1 MNDSMRVRFAGLMDL
16 ARRYRVVFATAW
28 AERHKMAPSIRR
40 PEEAEFLPAA
50 LALQET
56 PVSPAPRMIIWLLIG
71 FAGLAT
77 VWACF
82 GEVDIVASAQ
92 GKIIDGDRSKVIQPT
107 ETAAV
112 QKIHVRDGQA
122 VRAGDLLIELDA
134 TGATA
139 DSERLRRDLAAARL
153 QSARGRLILSA
164 LDTGRIGSL
173 EADGIDVSLI
183 REEQAL
189 AEGQLGEYRAKQAQL
204 SSEEAQKEAEL
215 GSVREAIAKL
225 ERTVPLAR
233 QKADDYKNLV
243 DKNFVSKHGYLDKEQ
258 YRIEQEADLAAQR
271 SRAKEI
277 AASVQQVRNQ
287 KTTLQAETRR
297 SALDSVHEA
306 DQKAVSIEQELKKAE
321 ARGRL
326 LSLTSPVDGTVQQL
340 AIHTVG
346 GVVTPAQALMVIV
359 PQSRQLEAE
368 VFLENKDVGFVSNSQ
383 DVEVKIETFPY
394 TKYGTVPAS
403 ILSVSNDAIQDEKK
417 GLVFS
422 ARVRLSKSEIMAD
435 GKPVNLS
442 PGMAIVAEI
451 KTGKRRVIDYFLN
464 PLLQYKQ
471 ESLRE
476 R

>member
-1 MNDSMRVRFAGLMDL
+1 MYFRFWPVAD
-16 ARRYRVVFATAW
+16 AQYRRILHANAILQRIKAVEVCGIKTRQANS
-28 AERHKMAPSIRR
+28 KDRR
-40 PEEAEFLPAA
+40 RTPENP
-50 LALQET
+50 
-56 PVSPAPRMIIWLLIG
+56 
-71 FAGLAT
+71 
-77 VWACF
+77 
-82 GEVDIVASAQ
+82 
-92 GKIIDGDRSKVIQPT
+92 K
-107 ETAAV
+107 
-112 QKIHVRDGQA
+112 
-122 VRAGDLLIELDA
+122 GDL
-134 TGATA
+134 
-139 DSERLRRDLAAARL
+139 S
-153 QSARGRLILSA
+153 GRLFPCSPS
-164 LDTGRIGSL
+164 TGKS
-173 EADGIDVSLI
+173 EA
-183 REEQAL
+183 
-189 AEGQLGEYRAKQAQL
+189 
-204 SSEEAQKEAEL
+204 
-215 GSVREAIAKL
+215 
-225 ERTVPLAR
+225 P
-233 QKADDYKNLV
+233 
-243 DKNFVSKHGYLDKEQ
+243 NFVSKHGYLDKEQ

-340 AIHTVG
+340 AVHTVG

-368 VFLENKDVGFVSNSQ
+368 VFLENKDVGFVANSQ

-422 ARVRLSKSEIMAD
+422 ARVRLSRSEIMAD

-442 PGMAIVAEI
+442 PGMAIMAEI
-451 KTGKRRVIDYFLN
+451 KTGKRRVIEYFLN